1 MGFSWAALKTHT
13 VLVVGAAPEHTAA
26 QSQGE
31 LIFPRF
37 AAVAA
42 VWCSV
47 EQVVM
52 QVLAL
57 PSDRSV
63 SELAPLLAD
72 WDAPKFLALL
82 RSLAGQA
89 TAARCV
95 AGSQVAL

>member
-1 MGFSWAALKTHT
+1 
-13 VLVVGAAPEHTAA
+13 
-26 QSQGE
+26 
-31 LIFPRF
+31 
-37 AAVAA
+37 
-42 VWCSV
+42 
-47 EQVVM
+47 M

-72 WDAPKFLALL
+72 WDSLKFLALL

-95 AGSQVAL
+95 AGSLSWGRQACHPTMALLMIVYLPAAVVICVSYLGARNAVCAA